1 MKKTFL
7 LFAALC
13 CMAVAN
19 AIVYW
24 VDFSNPDV
32 EPMEP
37 PYQGDSVIFV
47 QEAYLKRFQALYPDA
62 TFISHLEFACGKTAD
77 DNVTAHL
84 DLAQE
89 LVDEADVYGNITT
102 KTLYKMV
109 LRFEGQGKIKDFDQI
124 DPTTATGGTYVDWK
138 DWSVFI
144 NEVVFESGITYIG
157 TNLLRD
163 IYGAMDDYQRPAFPI
178 TLPAT
183 LETFSYTFLPDE
195 YAGEI
200 YSPKPTPPQVSDWVA
215 GTTLP
220 DYIFNAYGF
229 VPNVNVD
236 VYSSVTLYLED
247 DFWHNFTVD
256 RVNALDMITP
266 VVPQDLIY
274 DNQATIIF
282 DAIANAA
289 DYLITITGENFQRVL
304 RVYLDADNQWRFDDE
319 TPANTGGKPRRYL
332 PIIRRDTVKGT
343 VETAQIDITDLPAG
357 QQLNYTIQARN
368 ESKVTISQKS
378 GSFTTTKDKGVPTGV
393 DEIVADEQIIDN
405 RYYNILGQPVE
416 PDYRG
421 IIIHN
426 GKKILRD

>member
-19 AIVYW
+19 ATVYW

-89 LVDEADVYGNITT
+89 VAEEVDVYGHKTT
-102 KTLYKMV
+102 IILNKMV
-109 LRFEGQGKIKDFDQI
+109 LRFHGQGKIKDFDQI
-124 DPTTATGGTYVDWK
+124 DPTVGGGTYVDWK
-138 DWSVFI
+138 DWSSFI
-144 NEVVFESGITYIG
+144 NEVIFEAGITHIG

-163 IYGAMDDYQRPAFPI
+163 ISGAMDDYQRPAFEI
-178 TLPAT
+178 ILPAT
-183 LETFSYTFLPDE
+183 LETFSYTFLPDD

-200 YSPKPTPPQVSDWVA
+200 YSPRPIPPQVSDWVA

-220 DYIFNAYGF
+220 DYILNAYVY
-229 VPNVNVD
+229 VPDVYVD
-236 VYSSVTLYLED
+236 VDKSVTLYLLD
-247 DFWHNFTVD
+247 DFWKNFTVD
-256 RVNALDMITP
+256 RVNALDMIAP

-357 QQLNYTIQARN
+357 KQLNYTIQARN

-378 GSFTTTKDKGVPTGV
+378 GSFTTTKDKGVPTGI
-393 DEIVADEQIIDN
+393 DEIVADEQIFDN
-405 RYYNILGQPVE
+405 RYYNILGQPVA

>member
-19 AIVYW
+19 ATVYW

-47 QEAYLKRFQALYPDA
+47 QEAYLKCFQALYPDA

-89 LVDEADVYGNITT
+89 VAEEVDVYGQKTT
-102 KTLYKMV
+102 IILNKMV
-109 LRFEGQGKIKDFDQI
+109 LRFHGQGKIKDFDQI
-124 DPTTATGGTYVDWK
+124 DPTVGGGTYVDWK
-138 DWSVFI
+138 DWSSFI
-144 NEVVFESGITYIG
+144 NEVIFEAGITHIG

-163 IYGAMDDYQRPAFPI
+163 ISGAMDDYQNPAFQI

-200 YSPKPTPPQVSDWVA
+200 YSPRPIPPQVSDWVA
-215 GTTLP
+215 GTTP
-220 DYIFNAYGF
+220 PEYIQNAYVY
-229 VPNVNVD
+229 VPDVYVD
-236 VYSSVTLYLED
+236 VYSSVNLYLSD
-247 DFWHNFTVD
+247 DFWNNFTVD
-256 RVNALDMITP
+256 RVNALDMIAP

-319 TPANTGGKPRRYL
+319 TPANTSGKPRRYL

-368 ESKVTISQKS
+368 ESKVTISQRS
-378 GSFTTTKDKGVPTGV
+378 GYFTTTKDKGVPTAM
-393 DEIVADEQIIDN
+393 DELVADEQILDN
-405 RYYNILGQPVE
+405 RYYNILGQPVA